1 MYSPNQ
7 STLAKVVSHFRVN
20 HLCNPI
26 FGRPVM
32 KYLWK
37 LFIPSMRKLPP
48 SSWNQHSQ
56 RERVFNFQ
64 MTKLQSFKLQR
75 LMWEVTDFVFFKRRW
90 PWDVTFVKCG
100 LVLLSSGIHLDFSPL
115 PSAIV
120 SSQWYF
126 KGDVRPSPTNVDQKP
141 TKTVVKR
148 QKAINIRFHMLFA
161 WKLHT

>member
-75 LMWEVTDFVFFKRRW
+75 LMWEVTDFGFFKRRW
-90 PWDVTFVKCG
+90 AWDVTFVKCG

-115 PSAIV
+115 LTAIV
-120 SSQWYF
+120 SSQWNLRGMYDHLLQMWT
-126 KGDVRPSPTNVDQKP
+126 KNRP
-141 TKTVVKR
+141 
-148 QKAINIRFHMLFA
+148 
-161 WKLHT
+161 KLLSKDKKQ